1 MSRKSAPVRAGGRW
15 LRWAL
20 ILVALLLVTPIAE
33 VGCVRVANP
42 PATPLMLVRKIEA
55 RLDRRAPAPCR
66 YEWIDLARVPR
77 TFIRCVL
84 TSEDQRFFQ
93 HHGFDW
99 REIAIAEREAERRGT
114 PARGAST
121 ITMQCARSLFLW
133 QGRSWVR
140 KGIEA
145 YYTFWMELLLSK
157 RRILELYVNVIE
169 MGDGIYGVEAAA
181 QAHFG
186 TSARALNRE
195 QAALLA
201 ACLPNPREWSPR
213 HPSPALRA
221 RAARILQNEPGLK
234 IPATFDRAP

>member
-1 MSRKSAPVRAGGRW
+1 M
-15 LRWAL
+15 
-20 ILVALLLVTPIAE
+20 ILVAILLIVPIAE

-42 PATPLMLVRKIEA
+42 PFTPLMLLRETDA
-55 RLDRRAPAPCR
+55 RIAGRQLAPRR
-66 YEWIDLARVPR
+66 YEWIDLARIPR
-77 TFIRCVL
+77 TFIRCVI

-99 REIAIAEREAERRGT
+99 REIAAAEREAERRGT

-157 RRILELYVNVIE
+157 RRILELYANVIE

-181 QAHFG
+181 QTHFG
-186 TSARALNRE
+186 TSARALRRE

-201 ACLPNPREWSPR
+201 ACLPNPREWNPR
-213 HPSPALRA
+213 HPSPALSA
-221 RAARILQNEPGLK
+221 RAARILQNESGPK
-234 IPATFDRAP
+234 IPATF